1 MARAPRIQVAGGT
14 YHVNARG
21 VDRAPIFRDELDY
34 RRFLRIF
41 RHVLRVKQWTCR
53 VYCLMT
59 NHYHLIVTTA
69 QANLAAG
76 MRLLNGTHA
85 RRFNE
90 RYGRF
95 GHVFQ
100 GRYDARLI
108 EDEDYLR
115 EACAY
120 VLANPV
126 RAGLCERPED
136 WRWSSCY
143 DGVAVSV
150 VAAASAS
157 GTSHTTPSGG
167 RVTWAENGCSCHGVA
182 SDSTPPRLPTSEP
195 P

>member
-1 MARAPRIQVAGGT
+1 M
-14 YHVNARG
+14 NARG
-21 VDRAPIFRDELDY
+21 VDRAEIFRDELDY
-34 RRFLRIF
+34 TRFLRTF
-41 RHVLRVKQWTCR
+41 NHVLRAKDWTCR
-53 VYCLMT
+53 VYCLMA

-76 MRLLNGTHA
+76 MQVLNGTHA

-108 EDEDYLR
+108 EDEEYLS
-115 EACAY
+115 EACTY

-126 RAGLCERPED
+126 RAGLCERPEE
-136 WRWSSCY
+136 WRWSSAY
-143 DGVAVSV
+143 DGFAV
-150 VAAASAS
+150 S
-157 GTSHTTPSGG
+157 GTSQTTPSGG
-167 RVTWAENGCSCHGVA
+167 SVTSAENGCSCHGTG
-182 SDSTPPRLPTSEP
+182 SDSTPPRLPTSDP